1 MTRLSS
7 VLSLLL
13 WSSTTQAFAPSKPAF
28 VVTRRQQNLSPLC
41 ASTDDGRSYSR
52 VPEDDVG
59 VPIPFLDNAGN
70 AFIECYADS
79 IAVVDGEEYTIGVP
93 CE

>member
-1 MTRLSS
+1 MQISS

-13 WSSTTQAFAPSKPAF
+13 WSSNTEAFAPSKPAF

-41 ASTDDGRSYSR
+41 ATTDETRSYSR
-52 VPEDDVG
+52 VPDDDVG
-59 VPIPFLDNAGN
+59 VPIPFLDNGGN

-79 IAVVDGEEYTIGVP
+79 IAVVEGEEYTIGVP